1 MTVRENEQRSAA
13 ALSSLIATLQAH
25 PSTAVDVS
33 EQYSYRV
40 VWSPDE
46 QAFRGTVDEMPALC
60 WLAGEH
66 IAALAGIRNRARE
79 AVAEAVAGGRPPPEA
94 FGSLGATRD
103 PAGAE
108 RPGLA
113 EVVPVLV
120 PVELYARLAASARE
134 QQVEP
139 HLLAISRLAGS
150 REVAI
155 LELSE
160 PDDTRR
166 HRGTRRGHGNA
177 RGGSAQL
184 AE

>member
-1 MTVRENEQRSAA
+1 MTVRQNEQRSAA
-13 ALSSLIATLQAH
+13 ALSSLIAALQAH

-33 EQYSYRV
+33 EHYSYRV

-46 QAFRGTVDEMPALC
+46 QAFRGTVDEMPTLS

-79 AVAEAVAGGRPPPEA
+79 AVAEAVDGGRPPPEA
-94 FGSLGATRD
+94 FGSLGAMRD
-103 PAGAE
+103 PSRAE

-139 HLLAISRLAGS
+139 HTLALSRLAGS

-160 PDDTRR
+160 REEATMPRP
-166 HRGTRRGHGNA
+166 RRGRRNA
-177 RGGSAQL
+177 RGGSA
-184 AE
+184 

>member
-1 MTVRENEQRSAA
+1 MTVRANEQRSAA

-25 PSTAVDVS
+25 PSAAVDVS
-33 EQYSYRV
+33 EHYSYRV

-79 AVAEAVAGGRPPPEA
+79 AVAEAMTGGRPPPEA

-103 PAGAE
+103 PTSAE
-108 RPGLA
+108 RPGRA
-113 EVVPVLV
+113 EVVPVWV
-120 PVELYARLAASARE
+120 PVELYATLAASARE
-134 QQVEP
+134 QQLEP

-160 PDDTRR
+160 REEKRR
-166 HRGTRRGHGNA
+166 PRSRRGRGNA
-177 RGGSAQL
+177 RGGTSSL
-184 AE
+184 PE